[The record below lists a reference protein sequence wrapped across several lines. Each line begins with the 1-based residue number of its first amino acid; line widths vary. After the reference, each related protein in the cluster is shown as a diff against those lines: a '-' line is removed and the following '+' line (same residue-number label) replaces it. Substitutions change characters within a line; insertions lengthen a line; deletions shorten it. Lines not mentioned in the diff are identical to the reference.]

1 MDLGSCRSMPSAGRR
16 SLVAA
21 GLTRARLALRSKLV
35 QRVRVSDGEYVH
47 MFRCEDPLEVT
58 RAVTLLEK
66 EPGTIRFIR
75 AEVHP
80 GDVFYDIGAN
90 IGLYTLVAARRVGD
104 DGMVY
109 AFEPHAANVMNLLR
123 NVAENGL
130 GGRVKVV
137 SAALND
143 SSGFFP
149 FDYRSA
155 EPGSALS
162 RLESEGAAGEEFAPV
177 FSELKYAISVDALV
191 ADGVIPPA
199 DLVKLDVDGN
209 EPLVLRGMREHL
221 SGERRPRAV
230 QVEIDPETREQVH
243 ELMGEYGYEVAE
255 RHDTMA
261 GRSLVESGQNPDHVV
276 HNVVFRAHSAP

>member
-1 MDLGSCRSMPSAGRR
+1 MRAAGRR
-16 SLVAA
+16 SLVSA
-21 GLTRARLALRSKLV
+21 GLTRGRLALRSKLA
-35 QRVRVSDGEYVH
+35 QRVRVSDGDYVYV
-47 MFRCEDPLEVT
+47 FRCEDPLEVT

-66 EPGTIRFIR
+66 EAGTVRFIR
-75 AEVHP
+75 TEVHR

-104 DGMVY
+104 DGVVC

-130 GGRVKVV
+130 GDRVRVV

-143 SSGFFP
+143 SNGFFP
-149 FDYRSA
+149 FDYRSP

-162 RLESEGAAGEEFAPV
+162 RLESEGAVGEDFAPV
-177 FSELKYAISVDALV
+177 FTELKYATSVDSLV

-209 EPLVLRGMREHL
+209 EPLVLRGMGAQL

-230 QVEIDPETREQVH
+230 QVEIDPETRAEVH
-243 ELMGEYGYEVAE
+243 ELMRGHGYEVAE

-261 GRSLVESGQNPDHVV
+261 GSALIESGKDPEQVV
-276 HNVVFRAHSAP
+276 HNVVFRPRA

>member
-1 MDLGSCRSMPSAGRR
+1 MSSASRR
-16 SLVAA
+16 SLLSA

-35 QRVRVSDGEYVH
+35 QRVRVSDGEYTHV
-47 MFRCEDPLEVT
+47 FRCEDPLEVT

-66 EPGTIRFIR
+66 EAGTVRFIR
-75 AEVHP
+75 TEVGS

-90 IGLYTLVAARRVGD
+90 IGLYTLVAGRRVGAE
-104 DGMVY
+104 GLVC

-130 GGRVKVV
+130 GDRVKVI

-143 SSGFFP
+143 SNGFFT

-162 RLESEGAAGEEFAPV
+162 RLESEGAVGEEFAPV
-177 FSELKYAISVDALV
+177 FSELKYATSVDSLE

-199 DLVKLDVDGN
+199 DLVKMDVDGN
-209 EPLVLRGMREHL
+209 EPLVLRGMRQQL
-221 SGERRPRAV
+221 SAKRRPRAV
-230 QVEIDPETREQVH
+230 QVEIDPEVRQEVH
-243 ELMGEYGYEVAE
+243 ELMEEYGYEMDE

-261 GRSLVESGQNPDHVV
+261 GRELIESGQLPDQVV
-276 HNVVFRAHSAP
+276 HNVVFRPRT

>member
-1 MDLGSCRSMPSAGRR
+1 MAATGRR
-16 SLVAA
+16 SLVSA

-35 QRVRVSDGEYVH
+35 QRVRVSDGEYEH
-47 MFRCEDPLEVT
+47 LFRCEDPLEVT

-66 EPGTIRFIR
+66 EAGTVRFIR
-75 AEVHP
+75 TEVHP

-104 DGMVY
+104 DGLVC
-109 AFEPHAANVMNLLR
+109 AFEPHGANVMNLMH

-130 GGRVKVV
+130 NARVKIV

-143 SSGFFP
+143 SKGFFP

-162 RLESEGAAGEEFAPV
+162 RLESEGAVGDEFAPV
-177 FSELKYAISVDALV
+177 FSEVKYATTVDALI

-199 DLVKLDVDGN
+199 QLVKIDVDGN
-209 EPLVLRGMREHL
+209 EPLVLRGMSEHL
-221 SGERRPRAV
+221 SGARRPRAV
-230 QVEIDPETREQVH
+230 QIEIDPEVREPVH
-243 ELMGEYGYEVAE
+243 ALMDGYGYVAAE
-255 RHDTMA
+255 RHDTMG
-261 GRSLVESGQNPDHVV
+261 GRALVDSGRDPDQVV
-276 HNVVFRAHSAP
+276 HNVVFRVRA

>member
-1 MDLGSCRSMPSAGRR
+1 MPSTGRR
-16 SLVAA
+16 SLFSA
-21 GLTRARLALRSKLV
+21 GLTRARLALRSRLV
-35 QRVRVSDGEYVH
+35 QRVRVSDGEHVH
-47 MFRCEDPLEVT
+47 VFRCEDPLEVT

-66 EPGTIRFIR
+66 EAGTVRFIR
-75 AEVHP
+75 TEVRP

-104 DGMVY
+104 DGMVC
-109 AFEPHAANVMNLLR
+109 AFEPHAANVMNLMR

-130 GGRVKVV
+130 GDRVKVV

-155 EPGSALS
+155 DPGSALS

-177 FSELKYAISVDALV
+177 FSELKYATTVDALV
-191 ADGVIPPA
+191 AEGAIPAA

-209 EPLVLRGMREHL
+209 EPLVLRGMGANL
-221 SGERRPRAV
+221 SGDRRPRAV
-230 QVEIDPETREQVH
+230 QVEIDPETREEVH
-243 ELMGEYGYEVAE
+243 ELMGEYGYKVTE

-261 GRSLVESGQNPDHVV
+261 GKQLIDSGEDRDHVV
-276 HNVVFRAHSAP
+276 HNVVFRAQPTA

>member
-1 MDLGSCRSMPSAGRR
+1 MSLVNGRTVTGGRVDLGSCRSMASAGRR

-21 GLTRARLALRSKLV
+21 GLTRARLALRSRLV

-47 MFRCEDPLEVT
+47 VFRCEDPLEVT

-75 AEVHP
+75 TEVRP

-90 IGLYTLVAARRVGD
+90 IGLYTLAAGRRVGD
-104 DGMVY
+104 DGTVC

-162 RLESEGAAGEEFAPV
+162 RLESEGATGEEFAPV
-177 FSELKYAISVDALV
+177 FSELKYATSVDAAGRGRRDPTGGPREARRRRQRAARPARDESAPLRRSTDR
-191 ADGVIPPA
+191 ARSRSKSIP
-199 DLVKLDVDGN
+199 
-209 EPLVLRGMREHL
+209 
-221 SGERRPRAV
+221 RP
-230 QVEIDPETREQVH
+230 
-243 ELMGEYGYEVAE
+243 
-255 RHDTMA
+255 A
-261 GRSLVESGQNPDHVV
+261 GRSTS
-276 HNVVFRAHSAP
+276 

>member
-1 MDLGSCRSMPSAGRR
+1 MASAGRR

-21 GLTRARLALRSKLV
+21 GLTRARLALRSRLV
-35 QRVRVSDGEYVH
+35 QRIRVSDGEYVH
-47 MFRCEDPLEVT
+47 VFRCEDPLEVT

-75 AEVHP
+75 TEVRP

-90 IGLYTLVAARRVGD
+90 IGLYTLAAGRRVGD
-104 DGMVY
+104 DGMVC

-162 RLESEGAAGEEFAPV
+162 RLESEGATGEEFAPV
-177 FSELKYAISVDALV
+177 FSELKYATSVDALV
-191 ADGVIPPA
+191 ADGVIPPS

-209 EPLVLRGMREHL
+209 ELHVLRGMRAHL
-221 SGERRPRAV
+221 SGEHRPRAV
-230 QVEIDPETREQVH
+230 QVEIDPETREQVYAVMREH
-243 ELMGEYGYEVAE
+243 GYELGE
-255 RHDTMA
+255 RHDTMG
-261 GRSLVESGQNPDHVV
+261 GRALMESGHGADEVV
-276 HNVVFRAHSAP
+276 HNVVFRARPTA

>member
-1 MDLGSCRSMPSAGRR
+1 MRSAGRR
-16 SLVAA
+16 SLLSAV
-21 GLTRARLALRSKLV
+21 LTRARLGLRSRLV

-47 MFRCEDPLEVT
+47 VFRCEDPLEVT

-66 EPGTIRFIR
+66 EAGTVRFIR
-75 AEVHP
+75 TEVRP

-104 DGMVY
+104 EGVVC
-109 AFEPHAANVMNLLR
+109 AFEPHAANLMDLLH

-162 RLESEGAAGEEFAPV
+162 RLESDGATGEEFAPV
-177 FSELKYAISVDALV
+177 FSELKYATSVDALV
-191 ADGVIPPA
+191 ADGVIPPS

-209 EPLVLRGMREHL
+209 EPLVLRGMRACL
-221 SGERRPRAV
+221 SGEPRPRAV
-230 QVEIDPETREQVH
+230 QVEIDPETREDVFAIMREH
-243 ELMGEYGYEVAE
+243 GYEIGE

-261 GRSLVESGQNPDHVV
+261 GRALMESGRAADEVV
-276 HNVVFRAHSAP
+276 HNVVFRARPTA